1 MSANNMVKLTIDGQE
16 LTVPKGT
23 RVMPAAD
30 SIGIHIPR
38 FCYHGSLS
46 VLGACRVCLVQA
58 FNPVID
64 RATGEPVRTCQKTS
78 IS

>member
-1 MSANNMVKLTIDGQE
+1 MSANNMVKLTIDGQGAH
-16 LTVPKGT
+16 TVPKGT

-46 VLGACRVCLVQA
+46 VLGTTAYALVKHSTPLSIARQA
-58 FNPVID
+58 S
-64 RATGEPVRTCQKTS
+64 R
-78 IS
+78 